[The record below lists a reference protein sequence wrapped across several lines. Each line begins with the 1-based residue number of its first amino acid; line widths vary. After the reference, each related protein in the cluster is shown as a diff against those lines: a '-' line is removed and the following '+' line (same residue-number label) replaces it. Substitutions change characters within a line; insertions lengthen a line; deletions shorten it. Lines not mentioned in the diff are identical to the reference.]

1 MSIWRGRLR
10 LVALFGAAATGLL
23 AAHELDYRFV
33 VPDPAHRHDLLLRS
47 GHGYLGHM
55 LAFVIAAGVI
65 AAFTAVALGF
75 ARARGREGE
84 PAGVRAIAMRLTLV
98 QSGGFVLL
106 EAVERLLVGSPPD
119 DRLAVITVVGIV
131 VQALTAMAG
140 ALLLALLERVG
151 AVIASLLAPPPRAR
165 HASRGL
171 RPILRDLVVDL
182 RFHRPRPVRGP
193 PLLARA

>member
-1 MSIWRGRLR
+1 
-10 LVALFGAAATGLL
+10 
-23 AAHELDYRFV
+23 
-33 VPDPAHRHDLLLRS
+33 
-47 GHGYLGHM
+47 
-55 LAFVIAAGVI
+55 
-65 AAFTAVALGF
+65 
-75 ARARGREGE
+75 
-84 PAGVRAIAMRLTLV
+84 
-98 QSGGFVLL
+98 
-106 EAVERLLVGSPPD
+106 
-119 DRLAVITVVGIV
+119 VITVVGIV